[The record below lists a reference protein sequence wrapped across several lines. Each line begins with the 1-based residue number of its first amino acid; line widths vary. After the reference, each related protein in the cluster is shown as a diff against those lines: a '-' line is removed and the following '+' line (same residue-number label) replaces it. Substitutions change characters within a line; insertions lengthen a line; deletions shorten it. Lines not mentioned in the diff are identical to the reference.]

1 MAPEG
6 YYPDPSIPGYV
17 RYWNGLS
24 WVPGTSRPAA
34 AVPAAAVPAARSEET
49 GPVFLDEPAVWQA
62 DPLHQAGFGGP
73 RDRRVSWGSQEPRPG
88 VSLARPPVAE
98 PLREDPEL
106 PPHRAGEGAALDVG
120 GRADTEP
127 APRRGGPEPQG
138 SAFDFGGPVDAEVP
152 LRRGGPE
159 PRGRGFDPAPP
170 VGSET
175 PLRRG
180 GEPQGS
186 GFDFGGPAGAEAPLR
201 RGREDTG
208 AAPRGAEH
216 DHALPSDPWNRSA
229 AEEASRRPPGPGGTP
244 PAAPAPI
251 HAWPEAA
258 GASMSGMTSSWP
270 EAEPRREPGPPRPDD
285 PWPPRRAGTRP
296 LLPQPTEDSPPR
308 PAEDFPSRENTR
320 RPAASAP
327 SGPPR
332 AEEAWPP
339 RAAGTRPV
347 LPQPADD
354 FAPPRGATAP
364 PREDTRRAAQP
375 APSGPPRAEEAW
387 PPRPAGTRPVLP
399 QPADAAPSREGTR
412 RPADD
417 SAPPRVAEAAPRV
430 AEAPPRV
437 ADAPRADTP
446 RDVFERMAEHAVR
459 PAGLGRRFTARV
471 LDSLVYAAV
480 AYAAAQPLLPGAT
493 AHVQAKVDTARASGR
508 ATTVW
513 LLDATITGQLA
524 LVLGAVLLF
533 GILYEVLP
541 TARWGRTPGKGLLG
555 VRVLA
560 TATLRP
566 PRFGAALR
574 RWLVYAFLG
583 LPGSLACLANRPRR
597 QAWHD
602 KAAKTYVSR

>member
-138 SAFDFGGPVDAEVP
+138 S
-152 LRRGGPE
+152 
-159 PRGRGFDPAPP
+159 
-170 VGSET
+170 
-175 PLRRG
+175 
-180 GEPQGS
+180 

-208 AAPRGAEH
+208 AALRGAEH

-285 PWPPRRAGTRP
+285 PWPSRQAGTRP